1 MDKKKKIILL
11 VLVVVVAAAGALFF
25 YMKNKAQGAA
35 ATGTIPG
42 SQPPVQGNG
51 YQAIVAG
58 GPSPSI
64 SLSDLKAAT
73 WQTQKGGVIIS
84 GGRWA
89 SGELTSLNGTTVKQ
103 TNPDWTGQLVRGGT
117 QINWQKA
124 NGELDVWVRVS

>member
-1 MDKKKKIILL
+1 MDKKKKIILV

-35 ATGTIPG
+35 AGTIPG
-42 SQPPVQGNG
+42 SQPPTQGNG
-51 YQAIVAG
+51 YQTLVAG

-103 TNPDWTGQLVRGGT
+103 TNPAWTGQLVRGGT
-117 QINWQKA
+117 QINWQKS
-124 NGELDVWVRVS
+124 NGELDVWVRVA